1 MIKLLLYV
9 LLAAGA
15 AALADLVTRRLA
27 ARGECVLHRAL
38 ILRDSCKGKCPG
50 AGRCETVVRRPYL
63 FGGTQAAGCG
73 CSDPRPR
80 RLPASPEGADPPTE
94 REDA

>member
-15 AALADLVTRRLA
+15 AALADLLTRRLA
-27 ARGECVLHRAL
+27 TRGECVLHRAL
-38 ILRDSCKGKCPG
+38 LLRDTCQGKCPG
-50 AGRCETVVRRPYL
+50 AGRCETVARKPYWL
-63 FGGTQAAGCG
+63 GGVQAAGCG
-73 CSDPRPR
+73 CSDPKPR
-80 RLPASPEGADPPTE
+80 RLPASPEGAEPPTE